1 MVAHDRGHLS
11 ARRLD
16 GMDAAAQAADRKAF
30 VGKTEK
36 RLRRKA
42 AKNEDRLRLENFK
55 LPAQVVRAARHLARL
70 RIAVVGRTAF
80 QHVQN
85 DAVALALDADRFEQ
99 NFSKS
104 NGARD

>member
-55 LPAQVVRAARHLARL
+55 LPAFLL
-70 RIAVVGRTAF
+70 LNTLSPLKMF
-80 QHVQN
+80 P
-85 DAVALALDADRFEQ
+85 
-99 NFSKS
+99 KS
-104 NGARD
+104 